1 MGSVDEDAG
10 NYEYDYAP
18 DNGLGPT
25 VELGQGIRREPES
38 RPPPSRL
45 APAPKRQS
53 FKPRPNTNDGYR
65 PRNRAPTGLIGKE
78 SCKSGAKSVGHESAC
93 DLYYDCYEGQGFLQ
107 SCPNGLVFGGD
118 GRFGLVGECDY
129 PHNVNC
135 QIRHRALSTATG
147 STASLATRLP
157 ARATGPAGTAR
168 QPSSSALAGSFTTRR
183 PTPATGPRMWPA
195 ARSILCA
202 RMTQTAMCPLASPA
216 TDTGHARAA
225 TRVFSVVP
233 PCLCSTR
240 IAGAA

>member
-1 MGSVDEDAG
+1 MPALHFPPASAQDYVDSGYENRRRGSVDEDAG

-25 VELGQGIRREPES
+25 VELGQGIRREPEP

-53 FKPRPNTNDGYR
+53 FKPRPNDNGYR
-65 PRNRAPTGLIGKE
+65 PRNRAPTGLVGKE

-107 SCPNGLVFGGD
+107 SCPNGLVYGGD

-135 QIRHRALSTATG
+135 QGRPEMSEYILFS
-147 STASLATRLP
+147 SLACRHDP
-157 ARATGPAGTAR
+157 IVD
-168 QPSSSALAGSFTTRR
+168 S
-183 PTPATGPRMWPA
+183 
-195 ARSILCA
+195 
-202 RMTQTAMCPLASPA
+202 
-216 TDTGHARAA
+216 
-225 TRVFSVVP
+225 
-233 PCLCSTR
+233 
-240 IAGAA
+240 

>member
-1 MGSVDEDAG
+1 MGVGPALQRERDRCCNTMLWSAVSAQDYADSGYENRRRGSVDEDAG

-65 PRNRAPTGLIGKE
+65 PRNRGPT
-78 SCKSGAKSVGHESAC
+78 
-93 DLYYDCYEGQGFLQ
+93 
-107 SCPNGLVFGGD
+107 GLVFGGD

-135 QIRHRALSTATG
+135 QGRPEMNPPQSTEHCDWLYGIFGHETSCTRYWTCWNGTATE
-147 STASLATRLP
+147 
-157 ARATGPAGTAR
+157 
-168 QPSSSALAGSFTTRR
+168 
-183 PTPATGPRMWPA
+183 
-195 ARSILCA
+195 
-202 RMTQTAMCPLASPA
+202 
-216 TDTGHARAA
+216 
-225 TRVFSVVP
+225 
-233 PCLCSTR
+233 
-240 IAGAA
+240 

>member
-1 MGSVDEDAG
+1 MPALHFPPASAQDYVDSGYENRRRGSVDEDAG

-25 VELGQGIRREPES
+25 VELGQGIRREPEP

-53 FKPRPNTNDGYR
+53 FKPRPNDNGYR
-65 PRNRAPTGLIGKE
+65 PRNRAPTGLVGKE

-107 SCPNGLVFGGD
+107 SCPNGLVYGGD

-135 QIRHRALSTATG
+135 QG
-147 STASLATRLP
+147 
-157 ARATGPAGTAR
+157 
-168 QPSSSALAGSFTTRR
+168 R
-183 PTPATGPRMWPA
+183 PEMSEYAFLFLIACRPD
-195 ARSILCA
+195 L
-202 RMTQTAMCPLASPA
+202 
-216 TDTGHARAA
+216 
-225 TRVFSVVP
+225 VVD
-233 PCLCSTR
+233 S
-240 IAGAA
+240 

>member
-1 MGSVDEDAG
+1 MKVQASHFPPVSAQDYDSSYENRRRGSVDEDAG

-65 PRNRAPTGLIGKE
+65 PRNRAPTGLVGKE

-135 QIRHRALSTATG
+135 QGRPEMSEYTLFSSIACRHD
-147 STASLATRLP
+147 P
-157 ARATGPAGTAR
+157 
-168 QPSSSALAGSFTTRR
+168 
-183 PTPATGPRMWPA
+183 
-195 ARSILCA
+195 
-202 RMTQTAMCPLASPA
+202 
-216 TDTGHARAA
+216 
-225 TRVFSVVP
+225 VVDF
-233 PCLCSTR
+233 
-240 IAGAA
+240 